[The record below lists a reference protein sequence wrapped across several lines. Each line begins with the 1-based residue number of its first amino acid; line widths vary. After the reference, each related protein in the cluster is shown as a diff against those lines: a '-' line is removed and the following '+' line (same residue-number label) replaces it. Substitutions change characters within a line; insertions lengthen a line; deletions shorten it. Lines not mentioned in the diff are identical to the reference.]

1 MWIVKTETRASLDD
15 SLTLLCETLGKLKA
29 ANPVDITEVIEQ
41 LKMAEESARMVH
53 ALVSELDALI
63 EEIHKSLEA
72 RTLEQLRSRLLDL
85 ATELERAN
93 IVHRRAPRV
102 NELNQLRDQAINEL
116 RSQAKVE
123 GTPQTLPGPEA
134 DRWIEWACGLKEPE
148 DAESLQTLRNGFAH
162 LDDFVAHLEPNMW
175 TAAGSPTPEILPEPE
190 RSAAKTQPEQSRL
203 QTNRFE
209 PVVSSGPIQI
219 GLRAAKS
226 SGGRDELRFPRPLD
240 ELSLPAL
247 ESNTLTPND
256 VTPPRTEEEIQRIQ
270 GQERALLA
278 SMMGLVSDPVRHFN
292 RPVEPPFNAEV
303 FREPST
309 ATAITNHPVERPFT
323 AEIFRET
330 RAATAITS
338 DIRTRVGEPRGGKW
352 RMLLAAVAVLVFAA
366 LGAIQW
372 RSHRNHT
379 GNGPLKAIE
388 RKIPDLMRS
397 NPENK
402 GYDQSGMS
410 TDSKTHNSSPNLQT
424 EKQSKPK
431 DQSVAPSP
439 LSTAQPAKQA
449 SKNDDGALR
458 PPVTIPKNIAKE
470 EAPPNGATEV
480 PDSVPGGLLSGV
492 LNRVIN
498 IFRDIGVAQPKI
510 AAQKVSISSGFA
522 QGLLVHQ
529 VKPLYPLQARQARIE
544 GTVFLQAIIG
554 KDGTVQNVLVL
565 RGHPMLIQAAVDA
578 VRQWRYKPYYLNG
591 EPVEAETRI
600 NVNFTL

>member
-1 MWIVKTETRASLDD
+1 MWIVKTETRTSLDD

-29 ANPVDITEVIEQ
+29 AKPVDITEAIEQ

-85 ATELERAN
+85 ATELERGN

-123 GTPQTLPGPEA
+123 GAPQTLPGPEA

-203 QTNRFE
+203 QTNGFE

-226 SGGRDELRFPRPLD
+226 SGGREEPRFPRPLD

-270 GQERALLA
+270 EQERALLA

-292 RPVEPPFNAEV
+292 RPVEPPFSAEV

-309 ATAITNHPVERPFT
+309 
-323 AEIFRET
+323 
-330 RAATAITS
+330 ATAITS
-338 DIRTRVGEPRGGKW
+338 DIRTRVGEPRAGKW

-372 RSHRNHT
+372 RSHRNHAS
-379 GNGPLKAIE
+379 NGPLKASE
-388 RKIPDLMRS
+388 RKIPDLTQS
-397 NPENK
+397 DPENK

-439 LSTAQPAKQA
+439 ISTAQPAKQA

-492 LNRVIN
+492 LNSVIN

-554 KDGTVQNVLVL
+554 KDGTVQNVLAL
-565 RGHPMLIQAAVDA
+565 HGHPMLIQAAVDA

>member
-85 ATELERAN
+85 ATELERGN

-123 GTPQTLPGPEA
+123 GAPQTLPGPEA

-162 LDDFVAHLEPNMW
+162 LDDFVANLEPNMW

-203 QTNRFE
+203 QTNGFE

-219 GLRAAKS
+219 GLRAAES

-270 GQERALLA
+270 EHERALLA

-292 RPVEPPFNAEV
+292 RPVEPPFSAEV

-323 AEIFRET
+323 AEVFRET

-338 DIRTRVGEPRGGKW
+338 DIRTRVAIRPMSKEVEASGSGARLVRRSPIT
-352 RMLLAAVAVLVFAA
+352 LVAYRAYGL
-366 LGAIQW
+366 
-372 RSHRNHT
+372 
-379 GNGPLKAIE
+379 
-388 RKIPDLMRS
+388 
-397 NPENK
+397 
-402 GYDQSGMS
+402 
-410 TDSKTHNSSPNLQT
+410 
-424 EKQSKPK
+424 
-431 DQSVAPSP
+431 
-439 LSTAQPAKQA
+439 
-449 SKNDDGALR
+449 
-458 PPVTIPKNIAKE
+458 
-470 EAPPNGATEV
+470 
-480 PDSVPGGLLSGV
+480 VPGT
-492 LNRVIN
+492 
-498 IFRDIGVAQPKI
+498 VARSRTSSIEPKCPER
-510 AAQKVSISSGFA
+510 SSRRRH
-522 QGLLVHQ
+522 HQ
-529 VKPLYPLQARQARIE
+529 L
-544 GTVFLQAIIG
+544 
-554 KDGTVQNVLVL
+554 
-565 RGHPMLIQAAVDA
+565 
-578 VRQWRYKPYYLNG
+578 
-591 EPVEAETRI
+591 
-600 NVNFTL
+600 